1 MPDPPQ
7 RKLPTWTRLA
17 TIGVEYAAAVAG
29 FGLIG
34 WWIDIKWDS
43 SPWGVL
49 IGAALGLIGATYN
62 LLRETLNLVD
72 TPRRRPGQRDE
83 DERGR

>member
-7 RKLPTWTRLA
+7 RKLPPWTRLA

-34 WWIDIKWDS
+34 WWIDTKWDS
-43 SPWGVL
+43 SPWGAL

-62 LLRETLNLVD
+62 LLRETLNLVNP
-72 TPRRRPGQRDE
+72 PRRKPAERDE